1 MKKNTLLLAVLL
13 TLSGCAE
20 INQPLESLSSKL
32 KDLGDKIKHGDN
44 RTETTAAPQKKNTP
58 SLATASQVTNK
69 SDTPTIDVTTEP
81 AKKPTPLNITIPK
94 EVKSEPVQETVVKP
108 KPAEI
113 TPPPLPKAA
122 LAKEIKPAPLSEHIS
137 LSELNSHNWQI
148 NKILLTSNFTTNED
162 RWLFSFD
169 KTGKYKAFGACN
181 FLTGKF
187 KASDDGTFRLGK
199 LETSLNDC
207 PESKDEEVMV
217 FNMLLMADSFA
228 IRGETLVLKSGD
240 KVMMELIASKQDIN
254 VKMSKKSHGKKDKKG
269 AKNKDSKKKEPRSK
283 ESLKQASTNP
293 AKHQGS
299 SNKKSMSKKHSHQ

>member
-1 MKKNTLLLAVLL
+1 MRKNTLLFAVLL
-13 TLSGCAE
+13 TLNGCAE

-44 RTETTAAPQKKNTP
+44 RAETTVAPQKKNMPT
-58 SLATASQVTNK
+58 LATASQVTNK
-69 SDTPTIDVTTEP
+69 SDTPSIEATTEP
-81 AKKPTPLNITIPK
+81 VKKPTPLNIAIPK
-94 EVKSEPVQETVVKP
+94 EVKSEPVQETIVKP

-113 TPPPLPKAA
+113 TPPPTPKAV
-122 LAKEIKPAPLSEHIS
+122 LAKEIKPEPLIEHIS
-137 LSELNSHNWQI
+137 LSELNRHNWQI

-181 FLTGKF
+181 YLTGKF
-187 KASDDGTFRLGK
+187 NASDDGTFRLGK

-228 IRGETLVLKSGD
+228 LRGDTLLLKSGD

-254 VKMSKKSHGKKDKKG
+254 VMMAKKVHGKKDKKETK
-269 AKNKDSKKKEPRSK
+269 AKGPKKKSQKNGQPKVS
-283 ESLKQASTNP
+283 QP
-293 AKHQGS
+293 
-299 SNKKSMSKKHSHQ
+299 SNQKHSQSNHKKKK